1 MLLLMAIH
9 FHSNQFTNITELV
22 CSTLGMKIL
31 MRQNNTSR
39 MKQIFTQEIFTEQV
53 VAAHA
58 VKVPVTLNLNANIIG
73 YLPIHCI
80 HQLLKSRAFSKHK
93 VAIKS
98 WIYKQICNSTTP
110 LHPVMPALIEV
121 YVTSLIASNVKVVTE
136 QPLSEEEIQ
145 KVFSK
150 SEIQA
155 QPFNKTVK
163 REDVPM
169 EVDEATGDATEQCNL
184 TAQLLILYYLLLYE
198 DSRLSNMLA
207 ILQAGR
213 TVKSYSAEFLSE
225 LPIKYLLQHAQKHQN
240 DFEPL
245 FSPLLRLFV
254 THFPHLSLVDDWI
267 EVEDVN
273 RTSIKTR
280 GKISELN
287 VIEAFEEIQLCP
299 SKTIRLL
306 RVMLTKSALEL
317 WPLANIFIRYF
328 KKTLEDSV
336 PRLIQEL
343 YKQIWIKL
351 NTILPRHLWV
361 MTINAL
367 MPDDTISKHV
377 MLRQENIMIEPLQIL
392 RCDERVFRCPDALA
406 IILRILQAS
415 LAASKIQLS
424 RHIMDKPLFSKG
436 GQLQTENQ
444 REELKMALV
453 ASQESV
459 AVQILLE
466 TCMES
471 AEKDSIGSG
480 RDYSLREI
488 RGIVCSYIHQVFIAE
503 PSLAKLV
510 HFQGYPRELLS
521 MTVRGIPSMHICL
534 DFIPELLSMPE
545 MDKQIFAID
554 LSSHLSLQYAFPKS
568 LSVAKLCI
576 NTLTTLLGILSSDTR
591 VEMFRAVLPCIVR
604 FAEAFPPLLDDCTQF
619 LMQLGR
625 IAESQAVLGRKTES
639 MPAVNF
645 NRLKLDEYAA
655 KTKNAEKLV
664 EEVRETYAKV
674 CEEAVLKPRIF

>member
-1 MLLLMAIH
+1 MAIH
-9 FHSNQFTNITELV
+9 FHSNQFANITELV

-58 VKVPVTLNLNANIIG
+58 VKVPVTINLNANIQG

-98 WIYKQICNSTTP
+98 WIYKQICNSSTP

-121 YVTSLIASNVKVVTE
+121 YVNSLIASNAKVTTE

-145 KVFSK
+145 KVFNK
-150 SEIQA
+150 SQVRA
-155 QPFNKTVK
+155 KPFTQKCIKT
-163 REDVPM
+163 EDNQM
-169 EVDEATGDATEQCNL
+169 EVDADIATGDSIEECNL

-198 DSRLSNMLA
+198 DMRLSNMLT

-213 TVKSYSAEFLSE
+213 QVKSYSNEFLSE
-225 LPIKYLLQHAQKHQN
+225 LPIKYLLQHAQKNQN
-240 DFEPL
+240 NFEPL
-245 FSPLLRLFV
+245 FSPLLRLFI

-267 EVEDVN
+267 EVDDIAESSTKKQRKRV
-273 RTSIKTR
+273 
-280 GKISELN
+280 SEMN
-287 VIEAFEEIQLCP
+287 VIEAFEEIQICP

-306 RVMLTKSALEL
+306 KVMLKKSAIDL

-328 KKTLEDSV
+328 KKILDDSV
-336 PRLIQEL
+336 PRLIQES
-343 YKQIWIKL
+343 YKQIWVKL

-367 MPDDTISKHV
+367 MPDDTITKHII
-377 MLRQENIMIEPLQIL
+377 LRQENIMIEPLQIL

-436 GQLQTENQ
+436 GQLQNENQ

-466 TCMES
+466 TCMEVP
-471 AEKDSIGSG
+471 EKDHGSG
-480 RDYSLREI
+480 KDYSLREI

-591 VEMFRAVLPCIVR
+591 IEMFRAVLPCIVR
-604 FAEAFPPLLDDCTQF
+604 FSEAFPPLLDDCTQF

-645 NRLKLDEYAA
+645 NRIKLDEHAA

-664 EEVRETYAKV
+664 EEVRETFEKV
-674 CEEAVLKPRIF
+674 LEDAVMKPRIF